1 MAKQVNVLRT
11 LYSLH
16 YLNLQSFTQNS
27 THHYHYL
34 TQTQTAMKSPRLP
47 ILLSFLLSNFFLQLH
62 AITAGYPPADGA
74 GTGTDFIRTSCNSTL
89 YPEICY
95 STLSRYA
102 STIQQD
108 PAQLAS
114 VAIGVT
120 LSKARRMANYV
131 SNISR
136 QADYG
141 PDQRAAAALHDCF
154 SNFGDA
160 VEEIYGSLKQM
171 RQIRSA
177 GTSRASFRF
186 QMSNVQ
192 TWMSA
197 ALTDEDTCTD
207 GFEDVADGQ
216 MKEEVCDRVEYVKK
230 LTSNALALVNRYAE
244 NGMN

>member
-1 MAKQVNVLRT
+1 
-11 LYSLH
+11 
-16 YLNLQSFTQNS
+16 
-27 THHYHYL
+27 
-34 TQTQTAMKSPRLP
+34 MKSPRPL
-47 ILLSFLLSNFFLQLH
+47 ILLSFLFSTFFLQLH
-62 AITAGYPPADGA
+62 AIPAAAPASYPPDTGS

-120 LSKARRMANYV
+120 LSKAKRMANYV

-141 PDQRAAAALHDCF
+141 SDQRAAAALHDCF

-160 VEEIYGSLKQM
+160 VEEIYGSVKQM

-197 ALTDEDTCTD
+197 ALTDEETCTD